1 MLPDLLI
8 VVGGALLIL
17 VLAEIVLRETLALMA
32 HYRVSASFVGL
43 TVLSIGTSLLE
54 IVTHVIGSVQILHA
68 PESMDTLSGLL
79 IGSNI
84 GSDILQQNFV
94 LPLAGLIG
102 SVVVVRR
109 LLVVEVGGLIAAS
122 CLLWLAC
129 AGGAVTRVEGLLL
142 VLAYAGYLTYVA
154 RTGAHTGRVAHARR
168 LGRPRRYRA
177 MAVVALAFAAMAWV
191 ADPVL
196 LAATRLVA
204 RLPLSASF
212 FGVIVLGV
220 AATLPELMTALV
232 SIARGQRDISA
243 GILIGSNITNPLL
256 GVGLGALISGYTA
269 PTVTVYYDL
278 PVKVATGVLLYFFLR
293 RRNGLGRPEA
303 VALILA
309 YVAYV
314 ALRPLL
320 FPEDLPQ

>member
-54 IVTHVIGSVQILHA
+54 IITHVIGSLRILRA
-68 PESMDTLSGLL
+68 PESMDTLSALL

-84 GSDILQQNFV
+84 GSDIFQQNFV
-94 LPLAGLIG
+94 LPLVGLIG

-109 LLVVEVGGLIAAS
+109 LLAVEVGGLIAAS
-122 CLLWLAC
+122 CLLWLAS
-129 AGGAVTRVEGLLL
+129 AGGVVTRIEGLLL
-142 VLAYAGYLTYVA
+142 VLAYAAYLTYVA
-154 RTGAHTGRVAHARR
+154 RTGAHAGTVARPKR
-168 LGRPRRYRA
+168 LGRVRRYRA
-177 MAVVALAFAAMAWV
+177 IAAIALAFAAMAWV

-196 LAATRLVA
+196 VASTRLVA

-212 FGVIVLGV
+212 FGVIVLGI

-232 SIARGQRDISA
+232 SIAKGQRDISA

-256 GVGLGALISGYTA
+256 GVGLGAVISGYTA

-278 PVKVATGVLLYFFLR
+278 PVKIATGILLYLFLR
-293 RRNGLGRPEA
+293 RRKGLGPLEA
-303 VALILA
+303 VALMLA
-309 YVAYV
+309 YVAYL
-314 ALRPLL
+314 AGRPLL
-320 FPEDLPQ
+320 FPDDLPQ

>member
-17 VLAEIVLRETLALMA
+17 ILAEIVLRETLALTA
-32 HYRVSASFVGL
+32 HYHVSASFVGL

-54 IVTHVIGSVQILHA
+54 IVTHVIGSVHILRE

-84 GSDILQQNFV
+84 GSDIFQQNFV
-94 LPLAGLIG
+94 LPLIGLIG

-109 LLVVEVGGLIAAS
+109 LLLVEVGGLIGAS

-129 AGGAVTRVEGLLL
+129 AGGAVTRAEGLLL
-142 VLAYAGYLTYVA
+142 VLAYGAYLTYVA
-154 RTGAHTGRVAHARR
+154 RTGAHAGKVVHRR
-168 LGRPRRYRA
+168 HLGPMRRYRA
-177 MAVVALAFAAMAWV
+177 VATIALAFAAMAWV

-196 LAATRLVA
+196 VAATRLVA
-204 RLPLSASF
+204 RLPVSASF
-212 FGVIVLGV
+212 FGVLVLGI

-232 SIARGQRDISA
+232 SIAQGQRDISA

-256 GVGLGALISGYTA
+256 GVGLGAMISGYTA
-269 PTVTVYYDL
+269 PSVTVLYDL
-278 PVKVATGVLLYFFLR
+278 PVKVATGVLLYAFLR
-293 RRNGLGRPEA
+293 RRGGLGRPQA
-303 VALILA
+303 VALIVAYLA
-309 YVAYV
+309 YLG
-314 ALRPLL
+314 LRPLL

>member
-8 VVGGALLIL
+8 VTGGAFLIL
-17 VLAEIVLRETLALMA
+17 ILAEVVLRETLTLTA
-32 HYRVSASFVGL
+32 HYHVSPSFVGL

-54 IVTHVIGSVQILHA
+54 IVTHVIGSVRILRE

-84 GSDILQQNFV
+84 GSDIFQQNFV
-94 LPLAGLIG
+94 LPLVGLIG

-109 LLVVEVGGLIAAS
+109 LLVVEVGGLIGAS
-122 CLLWLAC
+122 CLLWLVC

-142 VLAYAGYLTYVA
+142 VLAYAAYLTYVA
-154 RTGAHTGRVAHARR
+154 RTGAHAGTVAQPRR
-168 LGRPRRYRA
+168 LRSMRRYRA
-177 MAVVALAFAAMAWV
+177 IATIALAFAAMAWV

-196 LAATRLVA
+196 VAATHVVA
-204 RLPLSASF
+204 RLPVSASF
-212 FGVIVLGV
+212 FGVIVLGI

-232 SIARGQRDISA
+232 SIGKGQRDISA

-256 GVGLGALISGYTA
+256 GVGLGAAISGYTA
-269 PTVTVYYDL
+269 PTVTVLYDL
-278 PVKVATGVLLYFFLR
+278 PVKVATGVLLYVFLR
-293 RRNGLGRPEA
+293 RRGGLGRPEA
-303 VALILA
+303 LALIVAYLA
-309 YVAYV
+309 YLG
-314 ALRPLL
+314 LRPLL